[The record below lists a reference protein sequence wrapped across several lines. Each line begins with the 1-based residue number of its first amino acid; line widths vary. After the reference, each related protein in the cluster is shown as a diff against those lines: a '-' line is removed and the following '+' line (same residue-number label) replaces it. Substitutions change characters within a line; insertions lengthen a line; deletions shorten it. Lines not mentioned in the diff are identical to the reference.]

1 MVVRNIVGTPFW
13 DATAS
18 IRLTK
23 NSRSFAWIAKI
34 RSMLRRRCRAVMDE
48 EYVQEHIL
56 TGGIVGRTSGG
67 APPPSSAPS
76 PPSLLRRLARHPPHL
91 QLASPSPPVRTVPQP
106 QRT

>member
-34 RSMLRRRCRAVMDE
+34 RSMLRRRCRVVMDE

-56 TGGIVGRTSGG
+56 TGGIVG
-67 APPPSSAPS
+67 PS
-76 PPSLLRRLARHPPHL
+76 LRRLADSFMAAYSHFAPRCRVITHTSSACFAL
-91 QLASPSPPVRTVPQP
+91 RACVARASA
-106 QRT
+106 

>member
-56 TGGIVGRTSGG
+56 TGGIVGPVGG
-67 APPPSSAPS
+67 ASPTHSWPLTAIFLRVVASYPTPLPRAPPSAHAWSA
-76 PPSLLRRLARHPPHL
+76 LRMAAR
-91 QLASPSPPVRTVPQP
+91 
-106 QRT
+106 